1 MVVTARGDLFS
12 YALRGARPPRT
23 VREFRDALPPELPA
37 RTEIIH
43 GNLIISAS
51 DRTIR
56 KFLASLSSDIPLR
69 TEIIDGNLIV
79 SPLGTPR
86 HARIALQLT
95 FALHPLLEKHGW
107 ESFAGNVD
115 ICIEGPRDTMAP
127 DYCIV
132 PLNAPLWGDRE
143 ILSSGV
149 IMVAEVVSPGS
160 AHTDHHAKPRIY
172 AGCGIPIMM
181 IIDPVTSPPAVTV
194 LSDPEDGAYRTAVHA
209 ELGKPVRIPAPVDFD
224 LDTSI
229 FLPA

>member
-1 MVVTARGDLFS
+1 M
-12 YALRGARPPRT
+12 
-23 VREFRDALPPELPA
+23 REFRDALPAGLST
-37 RTEIIH
+37 RMEIVD
-43 GNLIISAS
+43 GNLIVRAS
-51 DRTIR
+51 GRALR
-56 KFLASLSSDIPLR
+56 EFFESLSPEIPLR
-69 TEIIDGNLIV
+69 IEIIDGNLIV

-86 HARIALQLT
+86 HARIAGILSR
-95 FALHPLLEKHGW
+95 ALIPVEDANGW
-107 ESFAGNVD
+107 ESFAGNVY
-115 ICIEGPRDTMAP
+115 ICIEGPRDAMAP

-160 AHTDHHAKPRIY
+160 AHTDHLVKPGVY

-181 IIDPVTSPPAVTV
+181 IIDPVASPPAVTV
-194 LSDPEDGAYRTAVHA
+194 LSDPEDDAYRTTVHA

>member
-1 MVVTARGDLFS
+1 M
-12 YALRGARPPRT
+12 
-23 VREFRDALPPELPA
+23 REFRDALPPELPA
-37 RTEIIH
+37 RTEIID

-51 DRTIR
+51 DRTVQ
-56 KFLASLSSDIPLR
+56 KFFESLSPDIPLR

-79 SPLGTPR
+79 SPFGTPR
-86 HARIALQLT
+86 HARIARILSR
-95 FALHPLLEKHGW
+95 ALIPVEDANGW
-107 ESFAGNVD
+107 ESFDGNVD
-115 ICIEGPRDTMAP
+115 ICIEGPRDAMAP

-132 PLNAPLWGDRE
+132 PLDAPLWGGRE

-160 AHTDHHAKPRIY
+160 TRTDHLVKPGVY

-181 IIDPVTSPPAVTV
+181 IIDPVSSPPAVTV

-209 ELGKPVRIPAPVDFD
+209 ELGKPVRIPDPVDFD

-229 FLPA
+229 FL